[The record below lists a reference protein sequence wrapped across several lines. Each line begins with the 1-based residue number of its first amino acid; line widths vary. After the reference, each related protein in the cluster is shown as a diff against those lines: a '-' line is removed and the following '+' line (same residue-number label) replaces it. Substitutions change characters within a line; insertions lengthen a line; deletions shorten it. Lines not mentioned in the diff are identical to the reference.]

1 MATTKKN
8 TKTKKILT
16 EDAFNANGNA
26 TITEKVLNENIEKT
40 DEKEDEDKSENVV
53 IENIKDEVKE
63 ENENNMENLVIENV
77 EDKTEKET
85 INVTAKIEEDLSNVN
100 VTGQLHINSNKKII
114 NNGFSDESFY
124 R

>member
-8 TKTKKILT
+8 TKKILT

-26 TITEKVLNENIEKT
+26 TVTEKALNENIEKT

-63 ENENNMENLVIENV
+63 ENEINVENLIIENV
-77 EDKTEKET
+77 EDKIENEKET
-85 INVTAKIEEDLSNVN
+85 INVTTKIEEDLSSIN

-114 NNGFSDESFY
+114 NNGFNDESFY
-124 R
+124 K